1 MIPYL
6 HYLPLAIFTLS
17 AILSLSNKKIA
28 YLFIVIGSIFFAFLQ
43 FRSENEITYF
53 SLIVSIVW
61 VLVGIYSLSYGE
73 RYGRWLPS
81 LLSVTIMGMFLI
93 LTASNYVL
101 FIVGWE
107 VMSIPSYLIIAINK
121 RDSPAAFTF
130 MVFSELST
138 IFLIAGVLY
147 AFSLSGFT
155 TFTFTSLHSAIP
167 LLLIGFGALI
177 KMGMTP
183 FLISE
188 WLPIAHGSAPASAS
202 AIFSAT
208 MTVMGVYIIFRM
220 IEISAGSPGLYYVG
234 LIFLLIGGMS
244 IFFASIYAYISENM
258 KILGGFS
265 TIENQA
271 AILSAF
277 GLFLIS
283 SDALLKQF
291 VLVTIIIF
299 TFSHSLSKTGLFL
312 TVGNSSGEY
321 FSEAKNKNSLF
332 GKVGTMLSIISLS
345 GLFPTIGGLAVWM
358 LLESF
363 FMQAFIG
370 GYAGIVAIIS
380 GSIIAV
386 SEGMVTGAML
396 KIFFFT
402 NLFRKKEENPEKLQ
416 SFVVFF
422 VGLAVVTLFAFS
434 VLMIPQLFL
443 SGIPSVLVF
452 NGLMIE
458 SRFGVGDFGLISP
471 DYVILLIAMF
481 SLLTYG
487 VFRKPKARISPAWN
501 GGSPVSPPYTSF
513 AYSGNI
519 KIMLK
524 KILRTKTDTYGRDLS
539 VVDVFWS
546 SMIIIGVNYRK
557 ACKLVTRGFM
567 NSSVGWYMIY
577 MIVAFMVVLL
587 ISVLFF

>member
-1 MIPYL
+1 MIPDL
-6 HYLPLAIFTLS
+6 QYLPLVIFGLS
-17 AILSLSNKKIA
+17 AIFSLINKKIA
-28 YLFIVIGSIFFAFLQ
+28 YLLIVTGSIIFGYLQ
-43 FRSENEITYF
+43 FQPGNEITYF

-61 VLVGIYSLSYGE
+61 IIVGIYSLSYGE
-73 RYGRWLPS
+73 SYGKWLPS
-81 LLSVTIMGMFLI
+81 LLSVTILGMFVI
-93 LTASNYVL
+93 LTANNYVL
-101 FIVGWE
+101 LIVGWE
-107 VMSIPSYLIIAINK
+107 VMSIPSYLIIALNK

-138 IFLIAGVLY
+138 IFLIAGILY

-155 TFTFTSLHSAIP
+155 TFAFASLHSAIP
-167 LLLIGFGALI
+167 LILIGFGALI

-208 MTVMGVYIIFRM
+208 MTVMGVYIIFRLV
-220 IEISAGSPGLYYVG
+220 EISVGSPGLYYVG
-234 LIFLLIGGMS
+234 LIFLVIGGIS

-258 KILGGFS
+258 KMLGGFS

-312 TVGNSSGEY
+312 AVGNSSGEY
-321 FSEAKNKNSLF
+321 FSQVRTKNNIF
-332 GKVGTMLSIISLS
+332 GRAGTMLSIISLS

-370 GYAGIVAIIS
+370 GYTGIVAIIS

-402 NLFRKKEENPEKLQ
+402 NLFRRQVGNPEKLQ

-422 VGLAVVTLFAFS
+422 VGLAVVALFALS
-434 VLMIPQLFL
+434 VLIVPQLFL

-452 NGLMIE
+452 KGLMIE
-458 SRFGVGDFGLISP
+458 SRFGAGDFGLISP
-471 DYVILLIAMF
+471 DYVILLISVF
-481 SLLTYG
+481 SLVAYAI
-487 VFRKPKARISPAWN
+487 FRGPETRIAPAWN

-524 KILRTKTDTYGRDLS
+524 KILRTKTDTYGHNLS

-546 SMIIIGVNYRK
+546 SMIVVGINYRR
-557 ACKLVTRGFM
+557 ACRLITRGFM
-567 NSSVGWYMIY
+567 NSSVGWYMVY

>member
-17 AILSLSNKKIA
+17 AVFSLINKKIA

-81 LLSVTIMGMFLI
+81 LLSVTIIGMFLI

-220 IEISAGSPGLYYVG
+220 IEISTGSPGLYYVG

-332 GKVGTMLSIISLS
+332 GKVGTMLSIVSLS

-434 VLMIPQLFL
+434 LAIRSITF
-443 SGIPSVLVF
+443 S
-452 NGLMIE
+452 
-458 SRFGVGDFGLISP
+458 ISP
-471 DYVILLIAMF
+471 
-481 SLLTYG
+481 T
-487 VFRKPKARISPAWN
+487 
-501 GGSPVSPPYTSF
+501 
-513 AYSGNI
+513 
-519 KIMLK
+519 
-524 KILRTKTDTYGRDLS
+524 
-539 VVDVFWS
+539 
-546 SMIIIGVNYRK
+546 
-557 ACKLVTRGFM
+557 
-567 NSSVGWYMIY
+567 
-577 MIVAFMVVLL
+577 
-587 ISVLFF
+587 